1 MIHTVAY
8 ELSASQA
15 ALTAL
20 TPVPDG
26 TIAIQSTQIR
36 VPAGMNQI
44 VAAAAMINS
53 ATATLRAQIQAPS
66 LRATLNY
73 DIAPIVNGLVFGT
86 IPRYLRLW
94 NTPLQLQADEP
105 VEVFVQN
112 GAAVMNRA
120 VLWLGDGSP
129 KPTTGKIFSVRCTAA
144 ASLTTAVWVNSALTF
159 QQTLPAGSYQ
169 VVGMRVFGANAVAAR
184 LFFVGGAWR
193 PGVPCVNAEDN
204 NDPWEFRLGNLGV
217 FGEFKNTTPPS
228 IDVLGVTDTAQVVI
242 LDLIKTA

>member
-8 ELSASQA
+8 ELSASEA
-15 ALTAL
+15 ALTAI

-36 VPAGMNQI
+36 VPASVNQI
-44 VAAAAMINS
+44 IAAAALINS

-105 VEVFVQN
+105 VEDRKSTRLNSSHLVISYAVFC
-112 GAAVMNRA
+112 
-120 VLWLGDGSP
+120 L
-129 KPTTGKIFSVRCTAA
+129 KK
-144 ASLTTAVWVNSALTF
+144 
-159 QQTLPAGSYQ
+159 
-169 VVGMRVFGANAVAAR
+169 
-184 LFFVGGAWR
+184 
-193 PGVPCVNAEDN
+193 
-204 NDPWEFRLGNLGV
+204 
-217 FGEFKNTTPPS
+217 
-228 IDVLGVTDTAQVVI
+228 
-242 LDLIKTA
+242 KTEH